1 MQYLYLDTPCALR
14 AYCEHAAT
22 KSAVAVDTEF
32 VRTRT
37 FYPQLGLVQLFDGEQ
52 AALVDVIA
60 IDDCSSLVSL
70 LTNPNVIKV
79 LHAPS
84 EDLEAFH
91 HALGIYPSPMF
102 DTQTAAQLL
111 GIGNTMG
118 YGRMVEAL
126 LSVSLEK
133 GESRTDWLR
142 RPLTPEQL
150 ITLRMM

>member
-60 IDDCSSLVSL
+60 IDECSSLVSL

-84 EDLEAFH
+84 K
-91 HALGIYPSPMF
+91 I
-102 DTQTAAQLL
+102 
-111 GIGNTMG
+111 
-118 YGRMVEAL
+118 
-126 LSVSLEK
+126 
-133 GESRTDWLR
+133 
-142 RPLTPEQL
+142 
-150 ITLRMM
+150 